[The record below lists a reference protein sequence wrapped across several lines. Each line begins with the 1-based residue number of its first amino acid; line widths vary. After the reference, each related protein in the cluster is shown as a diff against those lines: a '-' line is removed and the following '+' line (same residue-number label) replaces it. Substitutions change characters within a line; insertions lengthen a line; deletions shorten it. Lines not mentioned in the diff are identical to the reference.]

1 MIEPD
6 PAVDAFAK
14 AAIGAAIEVH
24 SLLGAGFLE
33 SVYEQALAIELG
45 LRGVPFQRQH
55 PIALTYKNEMVGEA
69 RLDFLIGSKLVI
81 ELKAVDAIHPIHHAQ
96 VLNYLKATG
105 LQLGLLM
112 NFNVEQMKDGIK
124 RIVLTR

>member
-6 PAVDAFAK
+6 PTVDALAK
-14 AAIGAAIEVH
+14 AVIGAAIEVH

-45 LRGVPFQRQH
+45 LRGIPFQRQH
-55 PIALTYKNEMVGEA
+55 AIALTYKNELVGEA
-69 RLDFLIGSKLVI
+69 RLDFLIGGKLI
-81 ELKAVDAIHPIHHAQ
+81 LELKAVDSIHPIHHAQ

-105 LQLGLLM
+105 LQLDLLM

-124 RIVLTR
+124 RIVLT